1 MANTNNPYG
10 FKHIGYLPGYAPDYQ
25 LKSGVIAAANGTK
38 IYFGDPVVQLSTG
51 YVGQGVNGASVS
63 FLGIFQG
70 CDYLNASGQMVFS
83 PYWPGSAQADATCR
97 YIGAPGA
104 MFMVQANAGPVAF
117 ADIGQMADFT
127 VGTGSTVGGCF
138 SGASLSNL
146 GTTSTLPFIVLGL
159 QGGLINAGGVGG
171 GLSGAGGNGTD
182 NTTAY
187 NNVIVAFNQ
196 QAFRAGV
203 TGV

>member
-25 LKSGVIAAANGTK
+25 LKSVVISASNATK
-38 IYFGDPVVQLSTG
+38 IYFGDPVVQLNTG
-51 YVGQGVNGASVS
+51 YVGQGVNGATTGFV
-63 FLGIFQG
+63 GIFQG
-70 CDYLNASGQMVFS
+70 CDYLNASGQYVFS
-83 PYWPGSAQADATCR
+83 PYWPGSAQADA
-97 YIGAPGA
+97 IGRVIAAPGA
-104 MFMVQANAGPVAF
+104 MFMVQSNAGPTTF
-117 ADIGQMADFT
+117 ANIGENADFT

-138 SGASLSNL
+138 SGASLSNI
-146 GTTSTLPFIVLGL
+146 GTTNTLPFIIMGL

-171 GLSGAGGNGTD
+171 QGNGSD

-196 QAFRAGV
+196 SALRAGV

>member
-38 IYFGDPVVQLSTG
+38 IYFGDPVLQLDTG
-51 YVGQGVNGASVS
+51 YVAQGVNGGSVG
-63 FLGIFQG
+63 FIGIFQG

-97 YIGAPGA
+97 ILASPGS
-104 MFMVQANAGPVAF
+104 MFMVQANAGPITF
-117 ADIGQMADFT
+117 ANIGQNADFT

-138 SGASLSNL
+138 SGASLSNV
-146 GTTSTLPFIVLGL
+146 GTTSTLPFTIIGL

-171 GLSGAGGNGTD
+171 SGNGSD
-182 NTTAY
+182 NSTAY

-203 TGV
+203 TAVT